1 LLQTDSAGTG
11 VEWASNIDVPGTLD
25 VTGAT
30 TLDNTL
36 TVTGDANFDSGTL
49 FVDESQSNV
58 GIKRTSTNSNFALDI
73 NGRVLVKDDASSGSV
88 FAIDSTSGRGGAVGF
103 YNTWPTLLNLF
114 GNSGTIFADAST
126 DATVYATS
134 GNNVR
139 LYAGG
144 SESMRI
150 DSSGRV
156 GIGTTSPGSFD
167 PSGDNLVVG
176 TTSGSNGITIAAG
189 PTNGSSLY
197 FADGTTGAQR
207 YAGLISYDHN
217 SDRMSLFTAALERVR
232 IDSSGNVGINTT
244 SPATTLHVAGDV
256 TFGGAIDETV
266 YNLTG
271 TALDPANGT
280 IQYIT
285 LSANTTFTDSIAEG
299 ESMTLMIDD
308 GTAYTV
314 TWPTTT
320 WVNNAG
326 AAPTLAT
333 TGYTVVVL
341 WKVSTTLYGALVG
354 DGS

>member
-1 LLQTDSAGTG
+1 LIADANVASNAEIAVSKLGNGTARQLLQTDSAGTG

-36 TVTGDANFDSGTL
+36 DVTGLITASGGVSGNLTGNADTATAL
-49 FVDESQSNV
+49 SSS
-58 GIKRTSTNSNFALDI
+58 RTFALTGDITGSVSSDLTSGASIATSIGSGVIVDADI
-73 NGRVLVKDDASSGSV
+73 NAS
-88 FAIDSTSGRGGAVGF
+88 AEIAVSK
-103 YNTWPTLLNLF
+103 L
-114 GNSGTIFADAST
+114 
-126 DATVYATS
+126 
-134 GNNVR
+134 
-139 LYAGG
+139 
-144 SESMRI
+144 
-150 DSSGRV
+150 
-156 GIGTTSPGSFD
+156 
-167 PSGDNLVVG
+167 
-176 TTSGSNGITIAAG
+176 
-189 PTNGSSLY
+189 
-197 FADGTTGAQR
+197 ADGTARQLLQTDSAGTGVEWT
-207 YAGLISYDHN
+207 D
-217 SDRMSLFTAALERVR
+217 
-232 IDSSGNVGINTT
+232 NVDVPG
-244 SPATTLHVAGDV
+244 TLDV
-256 TFGGAIDETV
+256 TGIATFDTDVVFGGAIDEKV

-271 TALDPANGT
+271 TALDPNNGT

-285 LSANTTFTDSIAEG
+285 LAANTTFTDSLAEG

-326 AAPTLAT
+326 SAPTLAT